1 MKINM
6 FSMLKS
12 IRSNEL
18 LFVRLLLCI
27 CFLGPM
33 FATSNL
39 WFGIRE
45 FPLVPLFNWIPIV
58 SAPYDVLFVIVLSI
72 LFGVFVFKP
81 KPIIGVS
88 IVLLFI
94 YLASVDQNRL
104 QPFFFE
110 LIFAVL
116 AMTLF
121 SNNKKSVYQCL
132 LLIFIGTYFWSG
144 IHKANS
150 HFFEKWML
158 GMNSRIPFVPEI
170 FRQLFT
176 YAIPV
181 LEASFGLLL
190 VFKITRK
197 YGVIL
202 ITIMHTIIVSTLLIE
217 GFGYVVIP
225 MTLFNVITLLLLYYN
240 SDLNYKDLFELK
252 HRKSVV
258 VFLIAILFPLFNFFG
273 FYDHLLSF
281 SYFSGKPKY
290 CRIWLTDSSDID
302 KLPSHIKKYMHEWE
316 GAYYTDLNNWSQET
330 LGVGVYPEMRV
341 YISIEQGLQ
350 QILGNENSTKL
361 DLY

>member
-1 MKINM
+1 MSVI
-6 FSMLKS
+6 
-12 IRSNEL
+12 IRFVKNNQL
-18 LFVRLLLCI
+18 LFVRLLLCV
-27 CFLGPM
+27 CFLVPL
-33 FATSNL
+33 FVTSNL
-39 WFGIRE
+39 WFGSRD
-45 FPLVPLFNWIPIV
+45 FPQVPLFNWIPIV
-58 SAPYDVLFVIVLSI
+58 AAPYDVLFVIVLST

-121 SNNKKSVYQCL
+121 SKSKKSVYQCL

-150 HFFEKWML
+150 HFFERWML
-158 GMNSRIPFVPEI
+158 GMNSRISFVPEI

-190 VFKITRK
+190 IFKITRK

-202 ITIMHTIIVSTLLIE
+202 IALMHTIIVSTLLIE

-225 MTLFNVITLLLLYYN
+225 MTLFNVATLMILFYN
-240 SDLNYKDLFELK
+240 SDLTYKDLFYLK
-252 HRKSVV
+252 HKKSIV
-258 VFLIAILFPLFNFFG
+258 VFLVAILFPIFNFFG
-273 FYDHLLSF
+273 LYDHLLSF

-290 CRIWLTDSSDID
+290 CRIWLTNSRDID
-302 KLPSHIKKYMHEWE
+302 KLPKHISNYMYEWE
-316 GAYYTDLNNWSQET
+316 GSYYTDLNYWSQET
-330 LGVGVYPEMRV
+330 LGVGVYPEIRV
-341 YISIEQGLQ
+341 YEHIAKDLQ
-350 QILGNENSTKL
+350 NILGDKNSTKL
-361 DLY
+361 EFY